1 MPHGKLKEGGG
12 TAHLKTI
19 WLIDHICSLC
29 LFLAIFRFKF
39 YYPGAF
45 APNRLF
51 FCCLG
56 INLPLLF
63 IPHFES

>member
-51 FCCLG
+51 FVA
-56 INLPLLF
+56 
-63 IPHFES
+63 